1 MTMLRAETRI
11 ALPDPAAVL
20 QPLRAHLLDH
30 EADVSE
36 TDGVTTIGF
45 ADSRAEIVAMP
56 GALSVVVEA
65 ADLAGVQSMK
75 LVIASHVVEFA
86 PDGAAPAI
94 RWSGDGAEPMLP
106 PDFRVLIVTGVE
118 QLTPHM
124 RRIRFRGEDLAR
136 YDSLEA
142 LHVRLFIPP
151 AGLAEPVWPMIG
163 ADGLLQAPPPE
174 LRPAIRKYTI
184 REIDVA
190 AGALAIDFVLHDDA
204 GPGSAFAAGVQVGDR
219 IGMAGPGGRGLKQA
233 DRYLFVADETGLPAL
248 ARMLANL
255 PRQASGL
262 ALIEVADANEHQP
275 LSLPEGFDVRWLHRD
290 GAAPGSTSLLIDALA
305 TLDWPPGEGS
315 LYLWAAAEHTGFR
328 EIRATARQRLRP
340 GIDEHL
346 VVGYWRAGLAEEQ
359 HMAEKKQAAKA
370 A

>member
-20 QPLRAHLLDH
+20 GPLCEHLLEH
-30 EADVSE
+30 EAE
-36 TDGVTTIGF
+36 INEAGGVTTIRFGG
-45 ADSRAEIVAMP
+45 SRAELTTAA
-56 GALSVVVEA
+56 GALSIVIEA
-65 ADLAGVQSMK
+65 PDLAQLQGSK
-75 LVIASHVVEFA
+75 FAIASHVVEFA
-86 PDGAAPAI
+86 PEGAVPAI
-94 RWSGDGAEPMLP
+94 RWNGDGTEPMLP
-106 PDFRVLIVTGVE
+106 PDFRVLTVTGVE

-136 YDSLEA
+136 YDTLEA

-151 AGLAEPVWPMIG
+151 AGIAEPVWPMIG

-174 LRPAIRKYTI
+174 QRPVVRKYTI

-190 AGALAIDFVLHDDA
+190 ADTLAIDFVLHDDA
-204 GPGSAFAAGVQVGDR
+204 GPGSAFAASVQVSDR

-248 ARMLANL
+248 ARMLSHL
-255 PRQASGL
+255 PKQASGL
-262 ALIEVADANEHQP
+262 ALIEIADAAERQSLP
-275 LSLPEGFDVRWLHRD
+275 LPEGFDIRWLHRD
-290 GAAPGSTSLLIDALA
+290 GAAPGSTTLLTDALA
-305 TLDWPPGEGS
+305 TLDWPAGEGS
-315 LYLWAAAEHTGFR
+315 LYLWAATEHTAFR
-328 EIRATARQRLRP
+328 EIRAAARQHLRP

-346 VVGYWRAGLAEEQ
+346 VVSYWRAGLAEEQ
-359 HMAEKKQAAKA
+359 HAAEKKQAAKA